1 MSTAAKTAPIFQ
13 VRRMANLLCTSRLSG
28 SRDAVSYGIALSKE
42 ITDNRRWRLTG
53 FSIAGERDPITSNAV
68 VKSPNATHSS
78 EDETA
83 DTRGRGGFRD
93 VLAIPAF
100 RRLWLAQL
108 GSQLGEAIAL
118 VAMPLLVYG
127 LTGSAELLSLI
138 FILQLLPR
146 VALAP
151 VAGMLADRLDR
162 RRIILGADLARAGLV
177 ALLPF
182 ADHTWQIA
190 LLAML
195 VAVGNALARP
205 AELAAVPM
213 VVSPGQ
219 LVPALSISQVAASI
233 VRIVGPALAASV
245 IAAAGSRPAFGLQS
259 LCFLVSVGCIF
270 GLVLPPVE
278 RDAGMTSLTGAVR
291 REIADGLRV
300 VRDNPIVRG
309 ITAVEMLWQLVTAAL
324 VVGILIFVEE
334 TLRLGGDADTIF
346 SLLTA
351 TFATG
356 TALGALV
363 ARSVERRIGRTRL
376 MAIGYLAPLM
386 LVPAGFTPPLP
397 VLFAC
402 LFILGF
408 TDAWAVIAMQTYLAE
423 VVPDG
428 LRGRVY
434 AAWIGAVT
442 LAGAAEF
449 GLVGWLTPRLG
460 PPATLALVGA
470 VVGIGGPFLLM
481 ATGAI
486 AAMRR
491 EGVTDG

>member
-1 MSTAAKTAPIFQ
+1 MI
-13 VRRMANLLCTSRLSG
+13 
-28 SRDAVSYGIALSKE
+28 E
-42 ITDNRRWRLTG
+42 
-53 FSIAGERDPITSNAV
+53 E
-68 VKSPNATHSS
+68 
-78 EDETA
+78 ETA
-83 DTRGRGGFRD
+83 DRRSRGGFRD

-151 VAGMLADRLDR
+151 IVGMLADRLDR
-162 RRIILGADLARAGLV
+162 RRIVLGADLARAGLV

-182 ADHTWQIA
+182 TDRAWQIA

-213 VVSPGQ
+213 VVSAAQ

-233 VRIVGPALAASV
+233 VRIVGPALAAGV
-245 IAAAGSRPAFGLQS
+245 IAAAGPRPAFGLQS
-259 LCFLVSVGCIF
+259 LCFLISAACIA
-270 GLVLPPVE
+270 GIVLPPVE
-278 RDAGMTSLTGAVR
+278 RDERTAGFMAAVR
-291 REIADGLRV
+291 AEITDGLRV
-300 VRDNPIVRG
+300 VRDNPIVQG

-324 VVGILIFVEE
+324 VVGVLIFVEE
-334 TLRLGGDADTIF
+334 TLRLGDDAATVF

-363 ARSVERRIGRTRL
+363 A
-376 MAIGYLAPLM
+376 
-386 LVPAGFTPPLP
+386 
-397 VLFAC
+397 
-402 LFILGF
+402 
-408 TDAWAVIAMQTYLAE
+408 
-423 VVPDG
+423 
-428 LRGRVY
+428 
-434 AAWIGAVT
+434 
-442 LAGAAEF
+442 
-449 GLVGWLTPRLG
+449 
-460 PPATLALVGA
+460 
-470 VVGIGGPFLLM
+470 
-481 ATGAI
+481 
-486 AAMRR
+486 
-491 EGVTDG
+491 

>member
-1 MSTAAKTAPIFQ
+1 
-13 VRRMANLLCTSRLSG
+13 
-28 SRDAVSYGIALSKE
+28 
-42 ITDNRRWRLTG
+42 
-53 FSIAGERDPITSNAV
+53 
-68 VKSPNATHSS
+68 
-78 EDETA
+78 
-83 DTRGRGGFRD
+83 

-100 RRLWLAQL
+100 RRLWLEQL

-138 FILQLLPR
+138 FTLQLLPR
-146 VALAP
+146 VVLAP
-151 VAGMLADRLDR
+151 IAGMLADRLDR

-182 ADHTWQIA
+182 TDRTWQIA

-195 VAVGNALARP
+195 VAIGNALARP

-219 LVPALSISQVAASI
+219 LVPALSVSQVAASI
-233 VRIVGPALAASV
+233 VRIVGPALAAGV
-245 IAAAGSRPAFGLQS
+245 IAATGPRPAFALQS
-259 LCFLVSVGCIF
+259 LCFLVSAGCIA
-270 GLVLPPVE
+270 GVVLPPVQRAE
-278 RDAGMTSLTGAVR
+278 TTGLAGAVR

-324 VVGILIFVEE
+324 VVGILVFVEE
-334 TLRLGGDADTIF
+334 TLRLGDDAATVF

-351 TFATG
+351 AFATG

-397 VLFAC
+397 LLFVC

-423 VVPDG
+423 AVPDA

-434 AAWIGAVT
+434 ATWIGAIT
-442 LAGAAEF
+442 LAGAAGF
-449 GLVGWLTPRLG
+449 ALVGWFTPRLG

-470 VVGIGGPFLLM
+470 LVGFGGPLLLV

-486 AAMRR
+486 AAMRHDAAS
-491 EGVTDG
+491 GA

>member
-1 MSTAAKTAPIFQ
+1 MSEETAADSP
-13 VRRMANLLCTSRLSG
+13 TS
-28 SRDAVSYGIALSKE
+28 
-42 ITDNRRWRLTG
+42 
-53 FSIAGERDPITSNAV
+53 
-68 VKSPNATHSS
+68 
-78 EDETA
+78 
-83 DTRGRGGFRD
+83 GGFRE
-93 VLAIPAF
+93 VLAIPTF

-118 VAMPLLVYG
+118 VAMPLLIYG
-127 LTGSAELLSLI
+127 LTGSAELLSMI
-138 FILQLLPR
+138 FIIQLLPR
-146 VALAP
+146 VVLAP

-182 ADHTWQIA
+182 TDRTWQIA

-195 VAVGNALARP
+195 VAIGNALARP

-213 VVSPGQ
+213 VVPPAQ
-219 LVPALSISQVAASI
+219 LVPALSISQVAASV
-233 VRIVGPALAASV
+233 VRIVGPALAAGVISV
-245 IAAAGSRPAFGLQS
+245 TGPRPAFALQS
-259 LCFLVSVGCIF
+259 LCFLVSAGFIARV
-270 GLVLPPVE
+270 VLPASARKE
-278 RDAGMTSLTGAVR
+278 TTSVVASVR

-324 VVGILIFVEE
+324 VVGILVFVEE
-334 TLRLGGDADTIF
+334 TLRLGDQAGTVF

-351 TFATG
+351 TFAAG
-356 TALGALV
+356 TTVGALA
-363 ARSVERRIGRTRL
+363 ARWVEGRIGRPRL

-386 LVPAGFTPPLP
+386 FVPVGLTPPLP

-423 VVPDG
+423 AVPDA

-434 AAWIGAVT
+434 ATWIGAVT
-442 LAGAAEF
+442 LAGAAGF
-449 GLVGWLTPRLG
+449 GIVAWLTPRLG
-460 PPATLALVGA
+460 PPMTLALVGA
-470 VVGIGGPFLLM
+470 VVGIGGPLLLLI
-481 ATGAI
+481 TGAI
-486 AAMRR
+486 TAVRHDAM
-491 EGVTDG
+491 VVDQS

>member
-1 MSTAAKTAPIFQ
+1 
-13 VRRMANLLCTSRLSG
+13 
-28 SRDAVSYGIALSKE
+28 
-42 ITDNRRWRLTG
+42 
-53 FSIAGERDPITSNAV
+53 
-68 VKSPNATHSS
+68 
-78 EDETA
+78 
-83 DTRGRGGFRD
+83 

-146 VALAP
+146 VVLAP
-151 VAGMLADRLDR
+151 VAGMLADSLDR
-162 RRIILGADLARAGLV
+162 RRIILSADFARAGLV

-182 ADHTWQIA
+182 SDRAWQIA

-195 VAVGNALARP
+195 VAAGSALARP

-213 VVSPGQ
+213 VVPPGQ
-219 LVPALSISQVAASI
+219 LVPALSISQVAASV
-233 VRIVGPALAASV
+233 VRIVGPALAAGV
-245 IAAAGSRPAFGLQS
+245 IAVTGPRPAFGLQS
-259 LCFLVSVGCIF
+259 LSFLVSAGCIF
-270 GLVLPPVE
+270 GIVLPRVAREPTTTRLE
-278 RDAGMTSLTGAVR
+278 SVR
-291 REIADGLRV
+291 GEIIDGLRV

-324 VVGILIFVEE
+324 VVGVLLFVEE
-334 TLRLGGDADTIF
+334 TLRLGDDAATVF

-351 TFATG
+351 TFAAG

-363 ARSVERRIGRTRL
+363 ARLVEKRIGRTRL

-386 LVPAGFTPPLP
+386 LVPAGFTPPLL

-402 LFILGF
+402 LFVLGS

-423 VVPDG
+423 AVPDEM
-428 LRGRVY
+428 RGRVY
-434 AAWIGAVT
+434 ATWLGAVT
-442 LAGAAEF
+442 LAGAAGF
-449 GLVGWLTPRLG
+449 GLVGWLTPRFG
-460 PPATLALVGA
+460 PPLTLAMVGA
-470 VVGIGGPFLLM
+470 LVGIGGPLLLLISGAM
-481 ATGAI
+481 TAMRHHAATGA
-486 AAMRR
+486 
-491 EGVTDG
+491 

>member
-1 MSTAAKTAPIFQ
+1 LIFAENCKERKFIAAKLVARSAASAPP
-13 VRRMANLLCTSRLSG
+13 ANQDAPTGATDQSG
-28 SRDAVSYGIALSKE
+28 FG
-42 ITDNRRWRLTG
+42 N
-53 FSIAGERDPITSNAV
+53 
-68 VKSPNATHSS
+68 
-78 EDETA
+78 
-83 DTRGRGGFRD
+83 

-138 FILQLLPR
+138 FVLQLLPR
-146 VALAP
+146 VVLAP
-151 VAGMLADRLDR
+151 IAGMLADSLDR
-162 RRIILGADLARAGLV
+162 RHIILSADLARAGLV

-182 ADHTWQIA
+182 TDSPWQIA

-213 VVSPGQ
+213 VVPPGQ
-219 LVPALSISQVAASI
+219 LVPALSVSQVAASV
-233 VRIVGPALAASV
+233 VRIVGPALAAGV
-245 IAAAGSRPAFGLQS
+245 IAATGPRPAFGLQA
-259 LCFLVSVGCIF
+259 LCFLVSAGSIF
-270 GLVLPPVE
+270 GIVLPPVTRQE
-278 RDAGMTSLTGAVR
+278 TTTGLESVLM
-291 REIADGLRV
+291 EVVDGLRV

-324 VVGILIFVEE
+324 VVGVLLFVEE
-334 TLRLGGDADTIF
+334 TLRLGDDAATIF

-351 TFATG
+351 TFAAG

-363 ARSVERRIGRTRL
+363 ARLVEKRIGRTRL

-386 LVPAGFTPPLP
+386 LVPAGLTPPLP

-408 TDAWAVIAMQTYLAE
+408 TDAWAVIAMQTFLAE
-423 VVPDG
+423 AVPDAM
-428 LRGRVY
+428 RGRVY
-434 AAWIGAVT
+434 ATWLGAVT
-442 LAGAAEF
+442 LAGAGGF

-460 PPATLALVGA
+460 PPLTLALVGA
-470 VVGIGGPFLLM
+470 LVGIGGPLLLLI
-481 ATGAI
+481 TGAI
-486 AAMRR
+486 SSMRHHAA
-491 EGVTDG
+491 TDA

>member
-1 MSTAAKTAPIFQ
+1 LIFTGILREQNLIAAKLVT
-13 VRRMANLLCTSRLSG
+13 
-28 SRDAVSYGIALSKE
+28 
-42 ITDNRRWRLTG
+42 
-53 FSIAGERDPITSNAV
+53 
-68 VKSPNATHSS
+68 KSPVAATATTPDMPAVAS
-78 EDETA
+78 DQ
-83 DTRGRGGFRD
+83 GGFGN

-146 VALAP
+146 VVLAP
-151 VAGMLADRLDR
+151 IAGILADSLDR
-162 RRIILGADLARAGLV
+162 RRIVLGADLARAGFV

-182 ADHTWQIA
+182 TDSAWKVA
-190 LLAML
+190 LLAIL

-213 VVSPGQ
+213 VVPPGQ
-219 LVPALSISQVAASI
+219 LVPALSVSQVAASI
-233 VRIVGPALAASV
+233 VRIVGPALAAGV
-245 IAAAGSRPAFGLQS
+245 IAVAGPGPAFGLQS
-259 LCFLVSVGCIF
+259 LCFLVSAGCMF
-270 GLVLPPVE
+270 GVALPAVE
-278 RDAGMTSLTGAVR
+278 RSQKATCLAAVLQ
-291 REIADGLRV
+291 EIADGLRV

-324 VVGILIFVEE
+324 VVAILLFVEV
-334 TLRLGGDADTIF
+334 TLRLGDEAATVF

-351 TFATG
+351 TFAAG

-363 ARSVERRIGRTRL
+363 ARLVEKRIGRMNL

-386 LVPAGFTPPLP
+386 LIPAGLTPPLP
-397 VLFAC
+397 VLFSC
-402 LFILGF
+402 LFVLGF

-423 VVPDG
+423 AVPDAM
-428 LRGRVY
+428 RGRVY
-434 AAWIGAVT
+434 ATWLGAVT
-442 LAGAAEF
+442 LAGAAGF

-460 PPATLALVGA
+460 PPMTLALVGA
-470 VVGIGGPFLLM
+470 LVGIGGPLLLLI
-481 ATGAI
+481 TGAI
-486 AAMRR
+486 AAMRHP
-491 EGVTDG
+491 VPIKV

>member
-1 MSTAAKTAPIFQ
+1 M
-13 VRRMANLLCTSRLSG
+13 
-28 SRDAVSYGIALSKE
+28 
-42 ITDNRRWRLTG
+42 
-53 FSIAGERDPITSNAV
+53 
-68 VKSPNATHSS
+68 
-78 EDETA
+78 A
-83 DTRGRGGFRD
+83 DTRGRGGVRE

-100 RRLWLAQL
+100 RRVWLAQL

-138 FILQLLPR
+138 FVLQLLPR
-146 VALAP
+146 VVLAP
-151 VAGMLADRLDR
+151 IAGMIADTLDR
-162 RRIILGADLARAGLV
+162 RRIILAADLARAGLV

-182 ADHTWQIA
+182 TTSAWQIT
-190 LLAML
+190 LLAMM

-213 VVSPGQ
+213 LVSPGQ
-219 LVPALSISQVAASI
+219 LVPALSVSQVAASI
-233 VRIVGPALAASV
+233 VRIVGPALAAGV
-245 IAAAGSRPAFGLQS
+245 IAVTGPRPAFFLQS
-259 LCFLVSVGCIF
+259 LCFLASAGCIF
-270 GLVLPPVE
+270 GLVLPPVA
-278 RDAGMTSLTGAVR
+278 RDHTTTHFAEVR
-291 REIADGLRV
+291 REIVDGVRV
-300 VRDNPIVRG
+300 VRDYPIVRG

-324 VVGILIFVEE
+324 VVGILLFVEE
-334 TLRLGGDADTIF
+334 TLHLGDEADTVF

-351 TFATG
+351 TFAAG
-356 TALGALV
+356 PAFGALV
-363 ARSVERRIGRTRL
+363 ARRVEKRIGRMRL

-423 VVPDG
+423 AVPDA

-434 AAWIGAVT
+434 ATWIGAIT
-442 LAGAAEF
+442 LAGAAGF
-449 GLVGWLTPRLG
+449 GLIGWLTPRLG
-460 PPATLALVGA
+460 ASMTLALVGA
-470 VVGIGGPFLLM
+470 VVGFGGPLLLVM
-481 ATGAI
+481 TGAI

-491 EGVTDG
+491 DSVRVA

>member
-1 MSTAAKTAPIFQ
+1 MA
-13 VRRMANLLCTSRLSG
+13 RRASS
-28 SRDAVSYGIALSKE
+28 
-42 ITDNRRWRLTG
+42 IT
-53 FSIAGERDPITSNAV
+53 
-68 VKSPNATHSS
+68 PNATVTSAAASS
-78 EDETA
+78 SIEEGIA
-83 DTRGRGGFRD
+83 DAPGRGGFHD
-93 VLAIPAF
+93 VLTIPAF

-146 VALAP
+146 VVLAP
-151 VAGMLADRLDR
+151 IAGMLADRLDR

-182 ADHTWQIA
+182 TDSAWQIA

-213 VVSPGQ
+213 VVPPGQ
-219 LVPALSISQVAASI
+219 LVPALSVSQVAASI
-233 VRIVGPALAASV
+233 VRIVGPALAAGV
-245 IAAAGSRPAFGLQS
+245 IAATGPRPAFGLQS
-259 LCFLVSVGCIF
+259 LCFLISAGYIAGVA
-270 GLVLPPVE
+270 LPPVQREE
-278 RDAGMTSLTGAVR
+278 RTTRIAQAVR
-291 REIADGLRV
+291 REIGDGLRV

-309 ITAVEMLWQLVTAAL
+309 ITAVEMLWQLVTAVL
-324 VVGILIFVEE
+324 VVGILIYVEE
-334 TLRLGGDADTIF
+334 TLHLGDDADTVF

-351 TFATG
+351 TFAAG

-363 ARSVERRIGRTRL
+363 ARSVEKRIGRMRL

-386 LVPAGFTPPLP
+386 LVPAGLTPPLP
-397 VLFAC
+397 VLFVC

-423 VVPDG
+423 AVPDAM
-428 LRGRVY
+428 RGRVY
-434 AAWIGAVT
+434 ATWMGAIT
-442 LAGAAEF
+442 LAAAAGF
-449 GLVGWLTPRLG
+449 GLVGSLTPRVG
-460 PPATLALVGA
+460 PPITLGLVGA
-470 VVGIGGPFLLM
+470 LVGIGGPILLV

-486 AAMRR
+486 AAMRH
-491 EGVTDG
+491 EVANEP

>member
-1 MSTAAKTAPIFQ
+1 VIADAP
-13 VRRMANLLCTSRLSG
+13 
-28 SRDAVSYGIALSKE
+28 
-42 ITDNRRWRLTG
+42 
-53 FSIAGERDPITSNAV
+53 
-68 VKSPNATHSS
+68 
-78 EDETA
+78 
-83 DTRGRGGFRD
+83 GRGGFHD

-146 VALAP
+146 VVLAP
-151 VAGMLADRLDR
+151 IAGMLADSLDR
-162 RRIILGADLARAGLV
+162 RRIVLGADLTRAGLV

-182 ADHTWQIA
+182 TNSAWQIA

-213 VVSPGQ
+213 VVPPGQ
-219 LVPALSISQVAASI
+219 LVPALSVSQVAASF
-233 VRIVGPALAASV
+233 VRIVGPALAAGV
-245 IAAAGSRPAFGLQS
+245 IAALGPRPAFGLQS
-259 LCFLVSVGCIF
+259 LCFLVSAGCIA
-270 GLVLPPVE
+270 GVVLPPVQ
-278 RDAGMTSLTGAVR
+278 RQKRMTSLAEAVR

-300 VRDNPIVRG
+300 VRDHPIVRG

-324 VVGILIFVEE
+324 VVGILLFVEE
-334 TLRLGGDADTIF
+334 TLRLGDDAATVF

-351 TFATG
+351 TFAAG

-363 ARSVERRIGRTRL
+363 ARTVEKRIGRMWL

-397 VLFAC
+397 ILFAC
-402 LFILGF
+402 LFVLGF

-423 VVPDG
+423 AVPDG
-428 LRGRVY
+428 MRGRVY
-434 AAWIGAVT
+434 ATWLGAIT
-442 LAGAAEF
+442 LAGAIGF
-449 GLVGWLTPRLG
+449 GLVGWLTPRFG
-460 PPATLALVGA
+460 PPMTLALVGA
-470 VVGIGGPFLLM
+470 VVGIGGPLLLL

-486 AAMRR
+486 AAMRHDVVI
-491 EGVTDG
+491 EA

>member
-1 MSTAAKTAPIFQ
+1 M
-13 VRRMANLLCTSRLSG
+13 
-28 SRDAVSYGIALSKE
+28 E
-42 ITDNRRWRLTG
+42 
-53 FSIAGERDPITSNAV
+53 
-68 VKSPNATHSS
+68 
-78 EDETA
+78 ETA
-83 DTRGRGGFRD
+83 DRRGRGGFRD

-138 FILQLLPR
+138 FILQLVPR
-146 VALAP
+146 VVLAP
-151 VAGMLADRLDR
+151 IAGMLADRLDR
-162 RRIILGADLARAGLV
+162 RRIILGTDLARAGLV

-182 ADHTWQIA
+182 TDRAWQIA
-190 LLAML
+190 LVAML
-195 VAVGNALARP
+195 VAIGNALARP

-233 VRIVGPALAASV
+233 IRIAGPALAAGV
-245 IAAAGSRPAFGLQS
+245 IAAAGPRPAFGLQS
-259 LCFLVSVGCIF
+259 LCFLVSAGFIF
-270 GLVLPPVE
+270 QTALPPVQ
-278 RDAGMTSLTGAVR
+278 RDELTTRLVLAVR
-291 REIADGLRV
+291 REITDGLRV

-324 VVGILIFVEE
+324 VVGILVYVEE
-334 TLRLGGDADTIF
+334 TLHLGGDAATIF

-363 ARSVERRIGRTRL
+363 ARSVEKRIGRTRL

-397 VLFAC
+397 VLFLC

-423 VVPDG
+423 AVPDA

-434 AAWIGAVT
+434 ATWIGAVT
-442 LAGAAEF
+442 FAGAAGF

-460 PPATLALVGA
+460 APLTLSLVGALVGF
-470 VVGIGGPFLLM
+470 GGPLLLV

-486 AAMRR
+486 TAMRH
-491 EGVTDG
+491 EATVGA

>member
-1 MSTAAKTAPIFQ
+1 MI
-13 VRRMANLLCTSRLSG
+13 
-28 SRDAVSYGIALSKE
+28 E
-42 ITDNRRWRLTG
+42 
-53 FSIAGERDPITSNAV
+53 E
-68 VKSPNATHSS
+68 
-78 EDETA
+78 ETA
-83 DTRGRGGFRD
+83 DRRSRGGFRD

-146 VALAP
+146 VLLAP
-151 VAGMLADRLDR
+151 IAGMLADRLDR
-162 RRIILGADLARAGLV
+162 RNIILGADLARAGLV

-182 ADHTWQIA
+182 TDRTWQIA
-190 LLAML
+190 IVAML
-195 VAVGNALARP
+195 VAVGNAVARP

-213 VVSPGQ
+213 VVSAGQ

-233 VRIVGPALAASV
+233 VRIVGPALAAGVISV
-245 IAAAGSRPAFGLQS
+245 TGPGPAFGLQS
-259 LCFLVSVGCIF
+259 LCFLLSAAFMF
-270 GLVLPPVE
+270 GVKLPPVD
-278 RDAGMTSLTGAVR
+278 RPKTLTRFTETVR
-291 REIADGLRV
+291 REIVDGLRV

-324 VVGILIFVEE
+324 VVGVLIFVEE
-334 TLRLGGDADTIF
+334 TLRLGEDAATVF

-356 TALGALV
+356 TALGAMV
-363 ARSVERRIGRTRL
+363 ARSVEKRIGRTRL
-376 MAIGYLAPLM
+376 MAIGYLGPLM
-386 LVPAGFTPPLP
+386 LVPAGLTPPLP

-423 VVPDG
+423 AVRDA

-434 AAWIGAVT
+434 ATWIGAVT
-442 LAGAAEF
+442 LAGAAGF

-460 PPATLALVGA
+460 PPAALALVGA
-470 VVGIGGPFLLM
+470 LVGIGGPLLLLV
-481 ATGAI
+481 TGAI
-486 AAMRR
+486 AAMHGEAASRA
-491 EGVTDG
+491 

>member
-1 MSTAAKTAPIFQ
+1 M
-13 VRRMANLLCTSRLSG
+13 
-28 SRDAVSYGIALSKE
+28 
-42 ITDNRRWRLTG
+42 TDV
-53 FSIAGERDPITSNAV
+53 P
-68 VKSPNATHSS
+68 
-78 EDETA
+78 
-83 DTRGRGGFRD
+83 GRGGFRD
-93 VLAIPAF
+93 VLAIPTF

-146 VALAP
+146 VVLAP
-151 VAGMLADRLDR
+151 IAGMLADHLDR

-182 ADHTWQIA
+182 TDRTWQIA
-190 LLAML
+190 LVAML

-213 VVSPGQ
+213 VVPSAH

-233 VRIVGPALAASV
+233 VRIIGPALAAGV
-245 IAAAGSRPAFGLQS
+245 IAVTGPRPAFWLQS
-259 LCFLVSVGCIF
+259 LCFLVSATYIF
-270 GLVLPPVE
+270 GVVLPPVE
-278 RDAGMTSLTGAVR
+278 RAESLTRFGETVR

-324 VVGILIFVEE
+324 VVGVLVFVEE
-334 TLRLGGDADTIF
+334 TLRLGDQAGTVF

-351 TFATG
+351 TFAAG

-363 ARSVERRIGRTRL
+363 ARSVEQRIGRTRL

-386 LVPAGFTPPLP
+386 FVPAGLTPPLP

-423 VVPDG
+423 AVPDA

-434 AAWIGAVT
+434 ATWIGAVT
-442 LAGAAEF
+442 LAGAAGF
-449 GLVGWLTPRLG
+449 GLVGWLIPRLG
-460 PPATLALVGA
+460 PPATLAMVGA
-470 VVGIGGPFLLM
+470 LVGIGGPVLLLV
-481 ATGAI
+481 TGAI

-491 EGVTDG
+491 HAASSA

>member
-1 MSTAAKTAPIFQ
+1 MSAAA
-13 VRRMANLLCTSRLSG
+13 
-28 SRDAVSYGIALSKE
+28 RD
-42 ITDNRRWRLTG
+42 N
-53 FSIAGERDPITSNAV
+53 
-68 VKSPNATHSS
+68 
-78 EDETA
+78 
-83 DTRGRGGFRD
+83 GGFGD

-100 RRLWLAQL
+100 RRLWLEQL

-118 VAMPLLVYG
+118 VAMPLLVYS

-138 FILQLLPR
+138 FTLQLLPR
-146 VALAP
+146 VVLAP
-151 VAGMLADRLDR
+151 IAGILADRLVR

-182 ADHTWQIA
+182 ADRTWQIA

-219 LVPALSISQVAASI
+219 LVPALSVSQVAASI
-233 VRIVGPALAASV
+233 VRIVGPALAAGV
-245 IAAAGSRPAFGLQS
+245 IAATGPRPAFVLQS
-259 LCFLVSVGCIF
+259 LCFLVSAGCIA
-270 GLVLPPVE
+270 GVVLPPVQGDE
-278 RDAGMTSLTGAVR
+278 RATSLAGAIR

-324 VVGILIFVEE
+324 VVGILVFVEE
-334 TLRLGGDADTIF
+334 TLRLGDDAATIF

-356 TALGALV
+356 TAVGALV
-363 ARSVERRIGRTRL
+363 ARSVEKRIGRTRL

-386 LVPAGFTPPLP
+386 LVPAGFIPPLP

-423 VVPDG
+423 AVPDG

-434 AAWIGAVT
+434 ATWIGAIT
-442 LAGAAEF
+442 LAGAAGF
-449 GLVGWLTPRLG
+449 ALVGWFTPRLG

-470 VVGIGGPFLLM
+470 LVGFGGPLLLVV
-481 ATGAI
+481 TGAI

-491 EGVTDG
+491 HAASGV